1 MSTLHT
7 RLKVLH
13 AGPSVSVQDQG
24 RYGFMRFGVTG
35 SGAMDRTAMAI
46 ANTAL
51 GNADTNPVLEISLG
65 GLVLECTEGSV
76 SLAIAGGSFSVL
88 LNNEK
93 LSSWSSFSLS
103 AGDILKIRPG
113 VWGSWCYLAFAGQI
127 ESQKWLNSYAVHLN
141 SGVCSAPLKTDST
154 ITIVNTRTDTK
165 PPSTIAEPELLQPDN
180 KIRVVPGPQDR
191 FFDEGT
197 IQKLYDAQYTIS
209 ADYDRMGMRL
219 SGCPLPVSVPLD
231 MPSEPI
237 SRGSLQVPGHGDPIC
252 LMADHHTA
260 GGYPKIATVISADQ
274 DKLSQLRSGDKLSF
288 AAISTE
294 QAIKFARERASK
306 LKLLL
311 HQVEQNK
318 VSVTEKLWSNN
329 LISGATGGQE

>member
-1 MSTLHT
+1 MSTPRA
-7 RLKVLH
+7 RLQVLH

-35 SGAMDRTAMAI
+35 SGAMDRTAMAV

-51 GNADTNPVLEISLG
+51 GNPDTNPVLEISLG
-65 GLVLECTEGSV
+65 SLVLECTEGSV
-76 SLAIAGGSFSVL
+76 SLAIAGGSFSLL

-93 LSSWSSFSLS
+93 LPSWSTFSLS
-103 AGDILKIRPG
+103 SGDVLKIRPG
-113 VWGSWCYLAFAGQI
+113 LWGSWCYLAFAGQI
-127 ESQKWLNSYAVHLN
+127 ESEKWLNSYAVHLN
-141 SGVCSAPLKTDST
+141 SGVCSAPLKTDDI
-154 ITIVNTRTDTK
+154 ITIENTRTDTK
-165 PPSTIAEPELLQPDN
+165 PPGNIAEPELLQPDN
-180 KIRVVPGPQDR
+180 KIRVVLGPQHR
-191 FFDEGT
+191 FFDKDT
-197 IQKLYDAQYTIS
+197 IEKLCQTQFTIS

-274 DKLSQLRSGDKLSF
+274 DKLSQLRSGDTLSF

-294 QAIKFARERASK
+294 QAVKFARDRAAK
-306 LKLLL
+306 VALLL

-318 VSVTEKLWSNN
+318 VSVTEKLWNNN
-329 LISGATGGQE
+329 LISGATGGHE